1 MSDFKIQYVANL
13 ARLALSPDEEER
25 LSGQLNNILGYI
37 EKLKEVLKSIDC
49 KVNEVENLGQKE
61 FSRVVD
67 RKFPSG
73 LYVQFHFEGP
83 VNAPTTF
90 REKLR
95 LDRTI
100 NRLLVQVTK

>member
-1 MSDFKIQYVANL
+1 MI
-13 ARLALSPDEEER
+13 RTER
-25 LSGQLNNILGYI
+25 RRRPGR
-37 EKLKEVLKSIDC
+37 
-49 KVNEVENLGQKE
+49 QKE

-83 VNAPTTF
+83 VTAPTAF

>member
-1 MSDFKIQYVANL
+1 MTTATIRRAYRASL
-13 ARLALSPDEEER
+13 
-25 LSGQLNNILGYI
+25 ILDLRGSTDAPETVI
-37 EKLKEVLKSIDC
+37 DKLKDVLKSIDC
-49 KVNEVENLGQKE
+49 KVSEVENLGQKE

-83 VNAPTTF
+83 VTALRPTF

>member
-1 MSDFKIQYVANL
+1 MTTATIRRDYL
-13 ARLALSPDEEER
+13 ASI
-25 LSGQLNNILGYI
+25 ILDLRGSTDAPETVI
-37 EKLKEVLKSIDC
+37 DKLKDVLKSIDC

-83 VNAPTTF
+83 VTAPTAF